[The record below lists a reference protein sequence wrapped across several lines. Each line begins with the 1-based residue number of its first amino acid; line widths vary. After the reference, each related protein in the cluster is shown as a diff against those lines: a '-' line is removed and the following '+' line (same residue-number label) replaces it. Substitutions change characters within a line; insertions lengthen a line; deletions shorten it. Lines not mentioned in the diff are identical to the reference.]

1 MQQHSQRKA
10 DGDTGDP
17 LNDIAGNTGGRRQ
30 TLAQDHGGVGKI
42 AQDHDG
48 LPHDAADQ
56 HGSLPATQGPEDQR
70 RYQGVKTLNDQGA
83 GGVVAVA
90 AEQIHQHGADTG
102 RRRAI
107 PRPQQP
113 TGEQHEAV
121 AQIHIAVDGG
131 RDLNDAG
138 SHIDKGGHQS
148 TEN

>member
-1 MQQHSQRKA
+1 MVSPTMPLTSMAVFPRPKARK
-10 DGDTGDP
+10 
-17 LNDIAGNTGGRRQ
+17 IS
-30 TLAQDHGGVGKI
+30 
-42 AQDHDG
+42 
-48 LPHDAADQ
+48 AA
-56 HGSLPATQGPEDQR
+56 A
-70 RYQGVKTLNDQGA
+70 QGVKTLNDQGA
-83 GGVVAVA
+83 GNIVSVA

-102 RRRAI
+102 RRRTV
-107 PRPQQP
+107 PGPQQP